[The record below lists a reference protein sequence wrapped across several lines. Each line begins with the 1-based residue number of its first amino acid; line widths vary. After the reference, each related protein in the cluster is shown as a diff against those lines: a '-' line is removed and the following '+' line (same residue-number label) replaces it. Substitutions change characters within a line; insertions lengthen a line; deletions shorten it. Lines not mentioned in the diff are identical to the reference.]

1 MVRLLIHQAL
11 KDVRVLGWLALVWL
25 LLVAA
30 CQAVTLRLGVVP
42 AGQNTPFPVLI
53 YSYTVVQALL
63 LGLFAVIAVIVVQ
76 SDSAVGTTAFWFTRP
91 ISVPTL
97 LAAKFAVT
105 LVLLVIV
112 PIVADLVTMVAGG
125 LSLGEAIS
133 TVPVSLATQ
142 LAWLVPL
149 LALAA
154 ITTSLAQFVLAT
166 LVEVLIF
173 VAAVLASRA
182 LVMRPRAPGPFRDV
196 PSTEV
201 LLVVLAVGLVAFGF
215 VALLFAYRK
224 RTLGQA
230 ATVTAAAPVV
240 LAVLLFVW
248 PWSLSSWRYARLSS
262 PVAATGTF
270 RLGPPHFDFEQ
281 RFGSTSQDD
290 WSLTGAFRFSNV
302 PPRETLSA
310 VGVHAWIDYAGEHLE
325 LAATPTTLPAASG
338 APGSEL
344 RALSDA
350 AGMVLT
356 DASPRQGS
364 APGFT
369 ALVRKGVY
377 EHYRNES
384 GVFHADVRLIVAEK
398 QTAAVIDVRAGE
410 HYRITGRSGEI
421 LGVSATPDALSLQ
434 LRDVAIKPLVAG
446 WTGETDLVVYAV
458 RNARLRLASLPSRT
472 HVSTNLAPYQA
483 PIPVPAHLSA
493 SWVTCD
499 FPWPEDVSSA
509 EWLRG
514 AQLVVVDTRTLGDT
528 IVHVTIPDFVL
539 SLLRDIARPMP
550 R

>member
-1 MVRLLIHQAL
+1 VRLLIHQAL

-30 CQAVTLRLGVVP
+30 YQAVTLRLGMVQ
-42 AGQNTPFPVLI
+42 AGQNTAFPVLI

-63 LGLFAVIAVIVVQ
+63 IGLFAVIAVIVVQ

-91 ISVPTL
+91 ISVPVL
-97 LAAKFAVT
+97 LAGKFVVT
-105 LVLLVIV
+105 LALLVVV
-112 PIVADLVTMVAGG
+112 PIAADLATMIAGG
-125 LSLGEAIS
+125 LSLGDALS

-142 LAWLVPL
+142 LAWLLPL

-154 ITTSLAQFVLAT
+154 ITTSLAQFVFAA

-173 VAAVLASRA
+173 AGTVLASRGPITR
-182 LVMRPRAPGPFRDV
+182 LRAPGPFRDV

-215 VALLFAYRK
+215 IALLFAYRK
-224 RTLGQA
+224 RTLRQA
-230 ATVTAAAPVV
+230 ATVTGIAPVA
-240 LAVLLFVW
+240 LAVLLFAW

-262 PVAATGTF
+262 PVTATALPGSF
-270 RLGPPHFDFEQ
+270 RLGSPRFDE
-281 RFGSTSQDD
+281 RFDARSADD
-290 WSLTGAFRFSNV
+290 RSLTGAFRFSNV

-310 VGVHAWIDYAGEHLE
+310 VGVHAWIDYAGERLE
-325 LAATPTTLPAASG
+325 LAATPTTLPAAPG

-350 AGMVLT
+350 AGTVLT
-356 DASPRQGS
+356 DASAGQGS

-369 ALVRKGVY
+369 ARVRKGVY
-377 EHYRNES
+377 ERHRNES
-384 GVFHADVRLIVAEK
+384 GVFHADVRLIVTGKE
-398 QTAAVIDVRAGE
+398 TAAVTNVRAGE
-410 HYRITGRSGEI
+410 RYRMAGRGGEI

-434 LRDVAIKPLVAG
+434 LRDVAIKPLATG
-446 WTGETDLVVYAV
+446 STGEADLVVFAV
-458 RNARLRLASLPSRT
+458 RNARLRLATLPSRT
-472 HVSTNLAPYQA
+472 HVSTDLAPYQA

-493 SWVTCD
+493 SWVTYD

-514 AQLVVVDTRTLGDT
+514 AQLVVIDTRTLGDT

-539 SLLRDIARPMP
+539 SSFRDITRPTP